1 MSKEKTQIAEP
12 KSSKHPGR
20 QFRIYSLS
28 NCALKK
34 WVYIMSNGRMN
45 SVGKEGLIA

>member
-1 MSKEKTQIAEP
+1 MSNGKTQITGP
-12 KSSKHPGR
+12 KGSKHPGR

-28 NCALKK
+28 NCALKS
-34 WVYIMSNGRMN
+34 WVCIKSNGRMN